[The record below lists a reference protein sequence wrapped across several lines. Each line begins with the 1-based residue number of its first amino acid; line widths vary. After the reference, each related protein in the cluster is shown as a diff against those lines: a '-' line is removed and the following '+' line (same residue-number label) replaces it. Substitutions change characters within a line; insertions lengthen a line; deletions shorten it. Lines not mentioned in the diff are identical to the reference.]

1 MRSISDITAHW
12 KYDTRDLQQKNIFSG
27 SSGNEANFDNQSRAS
42 FQACSPVEKCQNLLF
57 CFLGR
62 LSHQLTTQLHI
73 PSVLLTRLLPNRI
86 RKTPTKKKRPYLR
99 PFPCLTFVW
108 LASPDLKMLDVRDA
122 KIICLCLFEES
133 CGAAQWAALQ
143 ICSSARSALF
153 PNTAAAASQKL
164 LQALHC
170 LQHQILPDELDVIGQ
185 KLGEIQRAVRGQIF
199 HLSAGK
205 EHAVAAPSS
214 FWLQLCSCSALLL
227 QQLQHRLQPKQPRR
241 HLPPV

>member
-86 RKTPTKKKRPYLR
+86 RKTPTKKKRPFL
-99 PFPCLTFVW
+99 CLTFVL

-133 CGAAQWAALQ
+133 CGAGQWAALQ
-143 ICSSARSALF
+143 TCSTARSALF
-153 PNTAAAASQKL
+153 PSAAAAGQNL
-164 LQALHC
+164 LQAPHT
-170 LQHQILPDELDVIGQ
+170 
-185 KLGEIQRAVRGQIF
+185 R
-199 HLSAGK
+199 
-205 EHAVAAPSS
+205 S
-214 FWLQLCSCSALLL
+214 FLMNWT
-227 QQLQHRLQPKQPRR
+227 
-241 HLPPV
+241 